1 MSTAVIT
8 EPTGE
13 VDAALKFTAGLVIGV
28 PLDAELCNVRNTATL
43 CVKVKYPDQQTQL
56 IVPKCS
62 DFRPMLLSDP
72 EGNNVTT
79 SDMSDTDFRLLTT
92 VLVSHQVW
100 TEACTIDISLALDL
114 TDVESG
120 LGLGT
125 GLTNRKGTAA
135 GVSKADGD
143 PCVIDLCKPVKVYVS
158 PKPVKRGI

>member
-13 VDAALKFTAGLVIGV
+13 VDAALKFTAGLVMGV
-28 PLDAELCNVRNTATL
+28 PLDAELCNLRNAATL
-43 CVKVKYPDQQTQL
+43 RVKVKYPDQQTQL
-56 IVPKCS
+56 VVPKRS
-62 DFRPMLLSDP
+62 DFRPMLLSDSD
-72 EGNNVTT
+72 GNNIT
-79 SDMSDTDFRLLTT
+79 SETADRDLRLLTT

-120 LGLGT
+120 LGLGSLA
-125 GLTNRKGTAA
+125 GRKGPGAKT
-135 GVSKADGD
+135 DGD

>member
-13 VDAALKFTAGLVIGV
+13 VDAALKFTAGLVVGV
-28 PLDAELCNVRNTATL
+28 PLDAELYNVRNTATL
-43 CVKVKYPDQQTQL
+43 RVKVKYPDQQTQL
-56 IVPKCS
+56 IVPKRS
-62 DFRPMLLSDP
+62 DFRPMLLSDS
-72 EGNNVTT
+72 EGNNVT
-79 SDMSDTDFRLLTT
+79 SDIPDTDFRLLTT
-92 VLVSHQVW
+92 ILVSHQVW

-125 GLTNRKGTAA
+125 GLAGRKGTVA
-135 GVSKADGD
+135 GVAKPDGD

>member
-43 CVKVKYPDQQTQL
+43 RVKVKYPDQQTQL

-62 DFRPMLLSDP
+62 DFRPMLLPDS
-72 EGNNVTT
+72 EGNNVT

-114 TDVESG
+114 TDVKSG

-125 GLTNRKGTAA
+125 SLANRKGTAP

-158 PKPVKRGI
+158 PKPIKRGI

>member
-1 MSTAVIT
+1 V
-8 EPTGE
+8 
-13 VDAALKFTAGLVIGV
+13 VGV

-43 CVKVKYPDQQTQL
+43 RVKVKYPDQQTQL
-56 IVPKCS
+56 IVPKRS
-62 DFRPMLLSDP
+62 DLRPMLLSDS
-72 EGNNVTT
+72 EGNNVT
-79 SDMSDTDFRLLTT
+79 SDTSDTDFRLLTT

-100 TEACTIDISLALDL
+100 TEACTIDVSLSLDL

-125 GLTNRKGTAA
+125 GLAGRKGIAA
-135 GVSKADGD
+135 GIAKTDGD

>member
-1 MSTAVIT
+1 MSTALIT

-13 VDAALKFTAGLVIGV
+13 VDAALKFTAGLVVGV

-43 CVKVKYPDQQTQL
+43 RVKVKYPDQQTQL
-56 IVPKCS
+56 IVPKRS
-62 DFRPMLLSDP
+62 DFRPMLLSDS
-72 EGNNVTT
+72 EGNNVT
-79 SDMSDTDFRLLTT
+79 SDTSDTDFRLLTT

-100 TEACTIDISLALDL
+100 TEACTIDVSLALDL
-114 TDVESG
+114 TGVESG

-125 GLTNRKGTAA
+125 GLAGRKGIAA
-135 GVSKADGD
+135 GIAKTDGD

>member
-13 VDAALKFTAGLVIGV
+13 VDAALKFTAGLVVGV
-28 PLDAELCNVRNTATL
+28 PLDAELYNVRNPATL
-43 CVKVKYPDQQTQL
+43 RVKVKYPDQQTQL
-56 IVPKCS
+56 IVPKRS
-62 DFRPMLLSDP
+62 DFRPMLLFDSD
-72 EGNNVTT
+72 GNNVT
-79 SDMSDTDFRLLTT
+79 SDTSDTDFRLLTT

-125 GLTNRKGTAA
+125 GLASRKGTAA
-135 GVSKADGD
+135 GVPKTSGD